1 MVRPIAQSQIKA
13 KVARPMKSNTLDSTY
28 RRHTK
33 TNSTAGVRKALKR
46 FLDFERKH
54 KSNYYNKV
62 QKVSISLKNKLCFS
76 NKRKQTTAQDQDI
89 NPGLR
94 CSSSDL
100 IVLAKWIPHLLQLL
114 LQLCLVSVTKLLA
127 THLLGG
133 GEAVKSLPQV
143 KLVFFLKRFGSHVG
157 QVATTNLGGKAFNE
171 CL

>member
-1 MVRPIAQSQIKA
+1 MKAHVSTATMVRPIAQSQIKA

-100 IVLAKWIPHLLQLL
+100 IVLAK
-114 LQLCLVSVTKLLA
+114 
-127 THLLGG
+127 
-133 GEAVKSLPQV
+133 
-143 KLVFFLKRFGSHVG
+143 
-157 QVATTNLGGKAFNE
+157 
-171 CL
+171 